1 MWTRGRM
8 AGWILG
14 KRMLR
19 WSLGCGML
27 HGVNSW
33 ERKVRRQDGAR
44 EETELQC
51 RLSKP
56 RLAGRGALER
66 RQTVTGTLVG
76 LTLLGLPPPQPRA
89 AAGRQQWLLG
99 RRLPRTGNIQTKRRE
114 GQTPGTNESWAG
126 SGSRWR
132 ERRVWPAVQ
141 R

>member
-1 MWTRGRM
+1 M

-56 RLAGRGALER
+56 RLAGRGGSGEKADCHGDPGGAD
-66 RQTVTGTLVG
+66 TAGPSPSPAPSSGWTTAV
-76 LTLLGLPPPQPRA
+76 
-89 AAGRQQWLLG
+89 AAG
-99 RRLPRTGNIQTKRRE
+99 E
-114 GQTPGTNESWAG
+114 EAS
-126 SGSRWR
+126 
-132 ERRVWPAVQ
+132 
-141 R
+141 